1 MNEKAESD
9 LSTRYPLET
18 RTSRIKIV
26 FLLLILYFVSTI
38 VAGLLT
44 KSLVLISNAGDL
56 LTDVGALSL
65 ILFAVYFL
73 RKPPSPKR
81 TYGFYRTEVL
91 TSLAI
96 SAVVII
102 FALFILHEAISRI
115 FIESTS
121 EDFSGIPLVI
131 VAAVGM
137 VINIIGMLL
146 LRKPVASKK
155 DRSLSIE
162 SASLIILNDI
172 FAATAVI
179 ATGIII
185 IFTSYYPAD
194 SIISIGLAIFIIVR
208 TWSLLKK
215 SIDILMESVP
225 NEISYENVRKAILE
239 VQRKEMLDVRDLH
252 IWSITSGTVSLSA
265 HIIIHDITKAQEIKD
280 TVKSVLERDFNITHT
295 TIEVDKSHESFPD
308 I

>member
-1 MNEKAESD
+1 MSAASK
-9 LSTRYPLET
+9 LSTGYPAET
-18 RTSRIKIV
+18 RTGRIKVV
-26 FLLLILYFVSTI
+26 FILLILYLVSTI

-44 KSLVLISNAGDL
+44 ESLVPISNAGDL
-56 LTDVGALSL
+56 LTDIGALSL
-65 ILFAVYFL
+65 ILFAIYFL
-73 RKPPSPKR
+73 RKPPSPKG
-81 TYGFYRTEVL
+81 TYGFYRIGVL

-102 FALFILHEAISRI
+102 FALFILYEAILRI

-121 EDFSGIPLVI
+121 EDFSGMPLVI
-131 VAAVGM
+131 VAAVGI
-137 VINIIGMLL
+137 VVNIIGMLL
-146 LRKPVASKK
+146 LRKPTASKK

-172 FAATAVI
+172 FAAIAVI
-179 ATGIII
+179 ATGTII
-185 IFTSYYPAD
+185 IFTNYYPAD

-225 NEISYENVRKAILE
+225 NEISYENVRNAILE
-239 VQRKEMLDVRDLH
+239 VQREEILEVRDLH
-252 IWSITSGTVSLSA
+252 IWSITSGTVSLST
-265 HIIIHDITKAQEIKD
+265 HVTIRDITKAQEIKD
-280 TVKSVLERDFNITHT
+280 TIKSVLKRDFNITHT
-295 TIEVDKSHESFPD
+295 TIEVDKSHESFAD